1 MESLHYNAAIGITMF
16 IRVFPK
22 KITVSTLGVS
32 ISTLKKMLQKIASF
46 MEVSW
51 KNDQNIF
58 VSILWY
64 SLDYFKLEA
73 ATNFD
78 ICHIEQNA

>member
-32 ISTLKKMLQKIASF
+32 IFTLKKMLQKIASF
-46 MEVSW
+46 MEVS
-51 KNDQNIF
+51 
-58 VSILWY
+58 
-64 SLDYFKLEA
+64 
-73 ATNFD
+73 
-78 ICHIEQNA
+78 